1 MLRGEGLPDGRGGN
15 FLAGDDLA
23 DFFCENKIDLAS
35 GDFFIK
41 LDGGEEAA
49 GLSRG

>member
-1 MLRGEGLPDGRGGN
+1 MGVEGLADGRGRN

-23 DFFCENKIDLAS
+23 DFFGEDEIDLA
-35 GDFFIK
+35 GDDFFIE

-49 GLSRG
+49 SLSGG

>member
-1 MLRGEGLPDGRGGN
+1 MRVEGLADGLGRN

-23 DFFCENKIDLAS
+23 DFFGENEIDLAS

-49 GLSRG
+49 SLSGG